1 MKRINL
7 KSCFFRIPSFFYPLS
22 SERHSAHNR
31 HRLGLALSHSRLPFS
46 LHCVG
51 HTPTFLLW
59 RILAIYW
66 TSLRWRVFNYCR
78 VTSPFVF
85 HSRSSVS
92 NPACISIALCLSSVL
107 ATHSRYRNKPV
118 QDKKCSDRQ
127 PIPVAH
133 LLLRETRHAASDS
146 SNRPQKRWL
155 VCLWQSWRLVSA
167 RHTYISMC
175 PDICLWLGAT
185 CWKEHG
191 RITSHLFLNEIDCQ
205 GWFPFRYCSL
215 SSLEWP
221 QKPVLL

>member
-78 VTSPFVF
+78 VTSPLVF

-92 NPACISIALCLSSVL
+92 NISIALCL

-133 LLLRETRHAASDS
+133 LFLRETRHAASDS
-146 SNRPQKRWL
+146 SNRSQKRCL
-155 VCLWQSWRLVSA
+155 VCLRQS
-167 RHTYISMC
+167 
-175 PDICLWLGAT
+175 
-185 CWKEHG
+185 
-191 RITSHLFLNEIDCQ
+191 
-205 GWFPFRYCSL
+205 
-215 SSLEWP
+215 
-221 QKPVLL
+221 